1 INEIM
6 YAPSTGEPEW
16 VELYNRTDAPVNIN
30 RWRFSDAANTVT
42 ITQQDFFIEPNTFI
56 VLTADSSILNFYS
69 VPVPILRFNL
79 PALNNTGD
87 NVVIKDSLG
96 LIIDSLTYLPSW
108 GGNTG
113 GRSLERF
120 SVDNSST
127 DSSNWSTSAGIVKA
141 TPGRINSITPKEND
155 LTVAEFITTLPY
167 SIIGEEIEF
176 KIKIKNAG
184 TNNSPNFTIN
194 LYYDTNLDSIPQQ
207 SELLI
212 SLPQNGI
219 ISGDSVDAV
228 YLTNQFE
235 ASENHYIALIDVSI
249 A

>member
-1 INEIM
+1 
-6 YAPSTGEPEW
+6 
-16 VELYNRTDAPVNIN
+16 
-30 RWRFSDAANTVT
+30 
-42 ITQQDFFIEPNTFI
+42 
-56 VLTADSSILNFYS
+56 
-69 VPVPILRFNL
+69 
-79 PALNNTGD
+79 
-87 NVVIKDSLG
+87 
-96 LIIDSLTYLPSW
+96 
-108 GGNTG
+108 
-113 GRSLERF
+113 SLERF

-249 A
+249 DDDSSNNIGFTKVTGVNINEVRNDIVINEFMYAPQSPETEWIEIYNRSSKTIDLKNYRVSDNNDTVRVVTQS